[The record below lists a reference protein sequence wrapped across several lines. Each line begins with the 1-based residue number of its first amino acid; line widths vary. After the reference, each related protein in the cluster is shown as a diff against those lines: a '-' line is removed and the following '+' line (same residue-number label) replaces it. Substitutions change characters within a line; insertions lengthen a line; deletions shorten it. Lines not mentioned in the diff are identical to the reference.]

1 MAVFL
6 SNLWPQSKHGRVL
19 KETSSF
25 ENVLSTDAR
34 QCLPSVSPLSSV
46 SQQQKSSTPPQSHS
60 KPDPYYGHESM
71 ARLCARFITHL
82 FACPEFPPSVT
93 HSQAKLP
100 IFIAYALHR
109 TKLHPSVTFA
119 SLVLLQRLKAR
130 FPTAR
135 GSSGHRLFIS
145 AFMIA
150 SKVICDDTY
159 SNKSW
164 SIVAQGMFTLREI
177 NQMEREMCN
186 YLDWEL
192 TVDNP
197 ILSNFEAKVKEDFR
211 NSQGPYPTYSL
222 QMVSKRVVAKSSDS
236 PSVTPI
242 IPEPTITS
250 SSPIPFG
257 QRHTSSP
264 KQPDE
269 SPRHHHR
276 REPSPYTGSPVTPD
290 TPSASY
296 SNTTSPAS
304 SASPVTPISHDD
316 LSAKIYSPSLFSVSE
331 MMPSA
336 HPLKTKMY
344 AVPMAAE
351 W

>member
-1 MAVFL
+1 MAT
-6 SNLWPQSKHGRVL
+6 LWHPLLNMAEPSK
-19 KETSSF
+19 K
-25 ENVLSTDAR
+25 
-34 QCLPSVSPLSSV
+34 P
-46 SQQQKSSTPPQSHS
+46 SSTPPHS
-60 KPDPYYGHESM
+60 KPDPFYGHEHM

-82 FACPEFPPSVT
+82 FACPEYPPTIT

-109 TKLHPSVTFA
+109 TKLHASVTFA

-197 ILSNFEAKVKEDFR
+197 ILSNFEARVTEDFR
-211 NSQGPYPTYSL
+211 SSQGPYPTYSL
-222 QMVSKRVVAKSSDS
+222 QMVSKRVIPKSTDS
-236 PSVTPI
+236 RSAT
-242 IPEPTITS
+242 PTISEPAPTPSS
-250 SSPIPFG
+250 SSPIPSFG
-257 QRHTSSP
+257 QRHASPPSGSSP
-264 KQPDE
+264 
-269 SPRHHHR
+269 
-276 REPSPYTGSPVTPD
+276 YAGSPVSPD

-304 SASPVTPISHDD
+304 SASPVTPISHED
-316 LSAKIYSPSLFSVSE
+316 LNAKIYSPSLFSVSE
-331 MMPSA
+331 MMPTA
-336 HPLKTKMY
+336 HPLKTQMF
-344 AVPMAAE
+344 AIPMGAE